1 MVGAREGV
9 MRLAVVDNGKPD
21 NQQLKNLKNKGH
33 DLERRVLQKDMCG
46 LYTNKLDNLDEIDK
60 FIETH
65 NLPRWKH
72 KQIENLS
79 RLLISKEVE
88 SSNKNLPTK
97 KSPDDFTNE
106 LYQTFK

>member
-1 MVGAREGV
+1 M
-9 MRLAVVDNGKPD
+9 VDNGKPD

-88 SSNKNLPTK
+88 SVTTKIFQQRKAQMTSLMNSIKHLNKN
-97 KSPDDFTNE
+97 
-106 LYQTFK
+106 